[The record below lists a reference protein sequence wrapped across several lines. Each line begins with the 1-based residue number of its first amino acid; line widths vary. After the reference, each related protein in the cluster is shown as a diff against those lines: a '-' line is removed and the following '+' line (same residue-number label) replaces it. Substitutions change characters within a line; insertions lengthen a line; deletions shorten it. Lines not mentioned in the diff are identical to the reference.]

1 MLRKYSSDNK
11 LESRAII
18 QRDLGGLDEWDQQEY
33 YEIQQV
39 QCCAYDK
46 KSLQPYGLQ
55 VSFPEKALEFMVYSN
70 LNVSSKEGQQ
80 LPEIY

>member
-46 KSLQPYGLQ
+46 EEI
-55 VSFPEKALEFMVYSN
+55 FAAIWAA
-70 LNVSSKEGQQ
+70 GQ
-80 LPEIY
+80 LS